1 MVQLANMLET
11 HASTPSGT
19 WLRVEVRKNF
29 TRSDK
34 EKISDG
40 LIDSLQTV
48 AYCKVKFIFET
59 LNRLIIQ
66 NLLPS
71 WKLHPI

>member
-11 HASTPSGT
+11 HASSPSGT
-19 WLRVEVRKNF
+19 WLRVEVRKKF

-34 EKISDG
+34 EKICDG

-48 AYCKVKFIFET
+48 A
-59 LNRLIIQ
+59 LI
-66 NLLPS
+66 S
-71 WKLHPI
+71 A